1 MIFTSYF
8 ILIYYTMSNSSL
20 SKCINLY
27 GQNTQNLGLY
37 DTVKK
42 DVFQKLR
49 TSENDD
55 AHIKLCLNIAKQSR
69 KNFNKINYKTTKYFT
84 TSKSKY
90 LSMGK
95 SFSKAYNFNKR
106 VAYALENGAF
116 FIDDMYNGK
125 MGSKAITINEYKSLT
140 PSLKDKA
147 RPVVPGDEISYTGA
161 FGMESASHHGIYMGT
176 NSKDKIGLTIEVD
189 GMFPTLSHSE
199 FFYTLIMMSA
209 IGGGAGLIRCYRNL
223 NEFTFKKD
231 IATDFKHDTT
241 DNDSTI
247 IYEDEFTSNR
257 NMILAESHNLD
268 PKYIYET
275 LNRAVNGLICKIW
288 EYNPITS
295 NCEHFAKLCVTRKF
309 ETLQGMTQNI
319 LTGSNIVGIASS
331 ILTSDASKVPDLVTI
346 LNFYNTNS
354 EVLKKALDDISSGNE
369 IKNKAQFTNTLKA
382 LVLIIQDDKNGN
394 VSSDTESEIPSAA
407 TATTLLIKKEAF
419 KLLKKL
425 HTYEI
430 NRPREKRLIT
440 DESVTIMDDLFSAI
454 NEVSDEDINEP
465 SILMSTL
472 SAFNKKFEDI
482 VDKNM
487 KESGIRIDVIKRL
500 LDFSNIGGNLNLPF
514 LNPIGIGAIEV
525 EKFDDLSE
533 TFIGEL
539 LATRGGRRKYKHRK
553 TKKIK
558 RKQNKKTKRNI
569 KRKQN
574 KKTKRN
580 IKTKRNKPNRY
591 TRR

>member
-1 MIFTSYF
+1 
-8 ILIYYTMSNSSL
+8 
-20 SKCINLY
+20 
-27 GQNTQNLGLY
+27 
-37 DTVKK
+37 
-42 DVFQKLR
+42 
-49 TSENDD
+49 
-55 AHIKLCLNIAKQSR
+55 
-69 KNFNKINYKTTKYFT
+69 
-84 TSKSKY
+84 
-90 LSMGK
+90 
-95 SFSKAYNFNKR
+95 
-106 VAYALENGAF
+106 
-116 FIDDMYNGK
+116 
-125 MGSKAITINEYKSLT
+125 
-140 PSLKDKA
+140 
-147 RPVVPGDEISYTGA
+147 
-161 FGMESASHHGIYMGT
+161 
-176 NSKDKIGLTIEVD
+176 
-189 GMFPTLSHSE
+189 
-199 FFYTLIMMSA
+199 
-209 IGGGAGLIRCYRNL
+209 
-223 NEFTFKKD
+223 
-231 IATDFKHDTT
+231 
-241 DNDSTI
+241 
-247 IYEDEFTSNR
+247 
-257 NMILAESHNLD
+257 
-268 PKYIYET
+268 
-275 LNRAVNGLICKIW
+275 
-288 EYNPITS
+288 
-295 NCEHFAKLCVTRKF
+295 
-309 ETLQGMTQNI
+309 
-319 LTGSNIVGIASS
+319 
-331 ILTSDASKVPDLVTI
+331 
-346 LNFYNTNS
+346 
-354 EVLKKALDDISSGNE
+354 
-369 IKNKAQFTNTLKA
+369 
-382 LVLIIQDDKNGN
+382 VLIIQDDKNGN